1 MTTLQRVASEES
13 PFQLTDEQRA
23 LRERARRFAVE
34 LVGPRADEIDRTD
47 QYPIDLARALAA
59 EGFMGMILPE
69 AYGGREATLFDV
81 LLVVEEI
88 SKVSAIVG
96 RIVVD
101 ANTAVPGAILHYGA
115 EAQKRRYFPW
125 ILEGDKP
132 AIAITE
138 PEAGSAASEL
148 QTSARLDG
156 DGYLLNGTK
165 RWISGGGVSRL
176 YLVFARF
183 DNRPGPDG
191 VGGLLVEST
200 NPGLSIARVRKIM
213 GVRGMPEADVVL
225 ADCRVPCENLLV
237 SAGGGFQ
244 KLMKAYNMQRL
255 GAATVALGVAQ
266 GAFDLSLAFAQER
279 KQFGR
284 PIAEFQG
291 LQWMLAD
298 MHVQLEAARLLIYRA
313 AANAGR
319 GFPDTREAAVAKL
332 LTAESAITVT
342 NTAMQIHGALG
353 YSCDLPIERMVRDAR
368 MYAIG
373 GGTTQILRNVIASR
387 LLPREYSR
395 GTGRYTGA
403 ERRPQ

>member
-13 PFQLTDEQRA
+13 PFQLSDEQRA
-23 LRERARRFAVE
+23 LRERARRFALE
-34 LVGPRADEIDRTD
+34 LVAPRADEIDRTD
-47 QYPIDLARALAA
+47 QYPMDLARALAA

-69 AYGGREATLFDV
+69 AYGGQEATLFDMV
-81 LLVVEEI
+81 LVIEEI
-88 SKVSAIVG
+88 AKVSAIVG

-101 ANTAVPGAILHYGA
+101 ANTAVPAAILHYGT

-138 PEAGSAASEL
+138 PEVGSAASEL
-148 QTSARLDG
+148 QTSVRLDG
-156 DGYLLNGTK
+156 DEYVLNGTK

-183 DNRPGPDG
+183 DNRPGSDG

-225 ADCRVPCENLLV
+225 ADCRVPRENLLV
-237 SAGGGFQ
+237 PAGGGFQ
-244 KLMKAYNMQRL
+244 KLMKAYNMQRI
-255 GAATVALGVAQ
+255 GAATIALGVAQ
-266 GAFDLSLAFAQER
+266 GAFDLALVFAQER

-291 LQWMLAD
+291 LQWMLVD

-319 GFPDTREAAVAKL
+319 GFPDTRETAVAKL
-332 LTAESAITVT
+332 LAAESAITIT

-353 YSCDLPIERMVRDAR
+353 YSCDLAIERMVRDAR

-387 LLPREYSR
+387 LLPKEYSR
-395 GTGRYTGA
+395 GTAR
-403 ERRPQ
+403 

>member
-244 KLMKAYNMQRL
+244 KLMRAYNMQRL

>member
-1 MTTLQRVASEES
+1 MTTLQQVASQES
-13 PFQLTDEQRA
+13 PFQLTDEQRD

-34 LVGPRADEIDRTD
+34 LVGPRAHEIDRTD
-47 QYPIDLARALAA
+47 QYPMDLARALAA

-81 LLVVEEI
+81 VLLVEEI

-101 ANTAVPGAILHYGA
+101 ANTAVPGAILHYGT

-156 DGYLLNGTK
+156 DGYVLNGTK

-225 ADCRVPCENLLV
+225 ADCRVPRENLLV
-237 SAGGGFQ
+237 PAGGGFQ

-291 LQWMLAD
+291 LQWMLVD

-332 LTAESAITVT
+332 VTAESAITIT

-368 MYAIG
+368 MYAIA
-373 GGTTQILRNVIASR
+373 GGTTHILRNVIASR

-395 GTGRYTGA
+395 GTGRDTGA